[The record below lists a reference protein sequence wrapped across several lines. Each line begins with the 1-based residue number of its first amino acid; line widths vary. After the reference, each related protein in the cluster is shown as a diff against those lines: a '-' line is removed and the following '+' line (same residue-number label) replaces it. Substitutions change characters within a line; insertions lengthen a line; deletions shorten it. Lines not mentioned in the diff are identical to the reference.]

1 MKVANMNWLDVEA
14 VVKQDQRCILPIGST
29 EQHAQLSL
37 CVDMIL
43 AEKMALDVAEPLN
56 IPVFPVIPY
65 GLAPYFGAYPG
76 TVSLRVETLM
86 AVVRDI
92 VLSLYQSGF
101 RKF

>member
-1 MKVANMNWLDVEA
+1 
-14 VVKQDQRCILPIGST
+14 
-29 EQHAQLSL
+29 
-37 CVDMIL
+37 MIL

-92 VLSLYQSGF
+92 VFSLYQSGF
-101 RKF
+101 RKILIVNGHGGNNPVGVLAQELMAEYGDISI